1 MYKEKKVVH
10 VVHGNRSGRA
20 SLFAFLLA
28 FSMTASSLYTCAA
41 AAPGVEG
48 ESKGNGPGEAAELNR
63 MINEML
69 QDGPYAEGEAVA
81 VIRAAGAEGDSVKA
95 KFVDGKKNLEIDTDV
110 LSSKPLKGVIAMC
123 IFEDGSLDF
132 EYMSKEQ
139 LEKVRQ
145 QSKAKNSL
153 AWGTF
158 TEEMYKKVVIRRL
171 CKRITLDL
179 DSDIAKEFDSGIE
192 IETDQRELA
201 RRDIEA
207 NENSEDFI
215 ESTAEVVSG

>member
-28 FSMTASSLYTCAA
+28 FSMTASSLYTCAAAQPASGGKAAEAYDRAA

-81 VIRAAGAEGDSVKA
+81 VIRAAGG
-95 KFVDGKKNLEIDTDV
+95 
-110 LSSKPLKGVIAMC
+110 
-123 IFEDGSLDF
+123 
-132 EYMSKEQ
+132 
-139 LEKVRQ
+139 RQ
-145 QSKAKNSL
+145 A
-153 AWGTF
+153 F
-158 TEEMYKKVVIRRL
+158 P
-171 CKRITLDL
+171 
-179 DSDIAKEFDSGIE
+179 
-192 IETDQRELA
+192 RE
-201 RRDIEA
+201 
-207 NENSEDFI
+207 
-215 ESTAEVVSG
+215 